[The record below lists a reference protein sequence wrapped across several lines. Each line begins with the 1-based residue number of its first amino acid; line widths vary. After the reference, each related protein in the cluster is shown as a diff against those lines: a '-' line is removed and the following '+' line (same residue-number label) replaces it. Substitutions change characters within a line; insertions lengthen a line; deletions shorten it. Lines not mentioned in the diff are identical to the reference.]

1 MYNLAF
7 AIYSKTFQRLDTGEC
22 YSPINGIRII
32 LHPMRERIKC
42 LILKTKYCLY
52 ILCIAFVIQL
62 CWSDKEKKSIVCWG
76 DSLTAE
82 CKIHVERGIVDRWRY
97 GDTIDLSYP
106 GYLEEALDSKY
117 EVINCG
123 VGGEN
128 TLTIAGRQGSIPM
141 FISSDVV
148 FEEGEEEIAIKNEE
162 LRSSWDSSLVY
173 PLTQREWKV
182 GCIDH
187 VNPCTIQDKEMIIQC
202 KHSAQTGTINYNYS
216 IKRLGDTS
224 KRAIIKKGTHIT
236 PEAARNL
243 RNPYINIF
251 FLGFNGSYNSISEYI
266 AQLKRMIDYGK
277 SERYI
282 VISFHRPNYFFKNVK
297 EMKVMEDSLA
307 QTFKSHFI
315 NLRSYMNAE
324 GLKVAGLTATKED
337 LDSIKKGMVPPQ
349 LMCDGLHFNA
359 YGNVVIANL
368 VKSKMKELHY

>member
-1 MYNLAF
+1 
-7 AIYSKTFQRLDTGEC
+7 
-22 YSPINGIRII
+22 
-32 LHPMRERIKC
+32 MRERIKR
-42 LILKTKYCLY
+42 LIHKTKYCLP
-52 ILCIAFVIQL
+52 ILCLAGVIL
-62 CWSDKEKKSIVCWG
+62 LSCSDKEKKTIVCWG
-76 DSLTAE
+76 DSLTSE
-82 CKIHVERGIVDRWRY
+82 LKVFIERGMIDKWRY
-97 GDTIDLSYP
+97 GDSLDLSYP
-106 GYLEEALDSKY
+106 GYLVETLDNEY

-123 VGGEN
+123 AWGEN

-148 FEEGEEEIAIKNEE
+148 FEEGEGEVAIKNEA
-162 LRSSWDSSLVY
+162 LCSSWDSSLVY
-173 PLTQREWKV
+173 PLVHSGWEV
-182 GCIDH
+182 GGAHH
-187 VNPCTIQDKEMIIQC
+187 VNPCNIQDEEMIIKS
-202 KHSAQTGTINYNYS
+202 KHSAKAGTVTYSYS

-224 KRAIIKKGTHIT
+224 KRTVIKKGSHII

-243 RNPYINIF
+243 RNPYMNIF
-251 FLGFNGSYNSISEYI
+251 FLGYNGSYNSISEYI
-266 AQLKRMIDYGK
+266 AQMKRMIDYGK

-282 VISFHRPNYFFKNVK
+282 VISFHRPNHFFKNVK

-359 YGNVVIANL
+359 YGNMVIANL
-368 VKSKMKELHY
+368 VKSKMKELQY